1 MGTTNK
7 TSEILVEAGYEK
19 TDNRSYFTKALNK
32 VINDG
37 HIIIQVMPKGK
48 IMKYEDGRK
57 ANLIIKGYKRISR
70 VYLYNVNP
78 NTILRSVGDFIKDP
92 IVAERHLETISVS
105 ENCIEP
111 CAKCNGKGYIPLFS
125 YYCGGLCF
133 DCYGSKYMIVKR
145 TITV

>member
-7 TSEILVEAGYEK
+7 TSEILVEAGYKK

-37 HIIIQVMPKGK
+37 HITIQVMPKGK
-48 IMKYEDGRK
+48 IMKYDDGIK

-78 NTILRSVGDFIKDP
+78 NTILRSVGDFIKHP

-111 CAKCNGKGYIPLFS
+111 CAKCKGKGYIPLFS